1 MACDVNE
8 PGASYHDYANDS
20 TLSLTLKQFQLS
32 KNVVCQKCGQFHEP
46 YGTHLYDYHQAVDE
60 DLMCQI
66 CLQPLVNPLDTKCG
80 HTYCSRCLK
89 NYLKIQRQCPV
100 DRQPLAVH
108 DVQSSSILVRRLLDK
123 LLVVCPNVDYCEE
136 VLPRCELEAHLLH
149 RCRGAVTKCI
159 KSTLGCTF
167 QGPRSALQS
176 HLWECQFRDQDGG
189 KNPVLDGEVSTIEIQ
204 RSRADLGI
212 SIVGGNDTP
221 LGCIVIQEVFP
232 DGVMAED
239 GRLMPGDQILEVN
252 GEDLTQASHYKAQQV
267 LGHYF
272 PMCRLTIYREKAEE
286 NRPIEKEEILKIT
299 LGKVKGK
306 QLGIKLVGK
315 RIGPGVYILNLV
327 PGSLAALDGRLRPDD
342 RVLEINGTDVSYGSQ
357 EQAAQVIQTTEDRVQ
372 FVISRCSR
380 PQTPDLIRSTAD
392 SGVIHP
398 NYENHKPF
406 ASVAGQQGEKLV
418 TVSKEPQETL
428 GISVAG
434 GMDSPRGDTPIYI
447 TNINLTGC
455 LGKTRQVKKGD
466 ILLSINGKSL
476 LGLTH
481 NQAVSLV
488 KQNTEAKVI
497 CLKVIEG
504 SETSYGQG
512 NFTPTWL
519 FWQKVPSVCQTIKTV
534 TLLRSPSGSLGFSLV
549 GGSDKDT
556 GPSVPVH
563 VKSVVMETPAAKDGR
578 LKCGDILLSVNQHS
592 LVNVTHSLAVDLL
605 KQADGAVTLTAVSWP
620 GTIV

>member
-1 MACDVNE
+1 MAVECYVKPDLNSLV
-8 PGASYHDYANDS
+8 
-20 TLSLTLKQFQLS
+20 LS
-32 KNVVCQKCGQFHEP
+32 P
-46 YGTHLYDYHQAVDE
+46 
-60 DLMCQI
+60 
-66 CLQPLVNPLDTKCG
+66 
-80 HTYCSRCLK
+80 CS
-89 NYLKIQRQCPV
+89 
-100 DRQPLAVH
+100 
-108 DVQSSSILVRRLLDK
+108 LLDK

-204 RSRADLGI
+204 RSRAELGI

-232 DGVMAED
+232 DGVVAED

-252 GEDLTQASHYKAQQV
+252 GEDLTQASHYRAQQV
-267 LGHYF
+267 LAHYF
-272 PMCRLTIYREKAEE
+272 PVCRLTVYREKAED

-299 LGKVKGK
+299 LNKVKGK

-327 PGSLAALDGRLRPDD
+327 SGSLAALDGRLRPDD
-342 RVLEINGTDVSYGSQ
+342 RVLEINGVDVSYGSQ
-357 EQAAQVIQTTEDRVQ
+357 EQAAQVIQTSEDKVQ

-392 SGVIHP
+392 NNIVPP
-398 NYENHKPF
+398 NYENHKP
-406 ASVAGQQGEKLV
+406 SLSPPGQSGEKLV
-418 TVSKEPQETL
+418 TVSKEAHETL

-434 GMDSPRGDTPIYI
+434 GVDSPRGDTPIYI

-455 LGKTRQVKKGD
+455 LGKTKQVKKGD
-466 ILLSINGKSL
+466 ILLAINGKSL

-488 KQNTEAKVI
+488 KLNTEAKVI
-497 CLKVIEG
+497 SLRVIEG
-504 SETSYGQG
+504 SETSYGQT
-512 NFTPTWL
+512 NFSPSWL
-519 FWQKVPSVCQTIKTV
+519 FWQKLPSVCHTVKSV
-534 TLLRSPSGSLGFSLV
+534 TLLRSPTGSLGFSLV
-549 GGSDKDT
+549 GGSEKDT
-556 GPSVPVH
+556 GPNVPVH

-605 KQADGAVTLTAVSWP
+605 KQADGAVALSAVSWP

>member
-1 MACDVNE
+1 MVALLCLTMSLECYVKPDLNSIV
-8 PGASYHDYANDS
+8 
-20 TLSLTLKQFQLS
+20 LS
-32 KNVVCQKCGQFHEP
+32 P
-46 YGTHLYDYHQAVDE
+46 Y
-60 DLMCQI
+60 
-66 CLQPLVNPLDTKCG
+66 
-80 HTYCSRCLK
+80 
-89 NYLKIQRQCPV
+89 
-100 DRQPLAVH
+100 
-108 DVQSSSILVRRLLDK
+108 RLLDK

-159 KSTLGCTF
+159 KATLGCTF

-204 RSRADLGI
+204 RSQADLGI

-232 DGVMAED
+232 DGVIAKD

-252 GEDLTQASHYKAQQV
+252 GEDLTQASHYKAQQL
-267 LGHYF
+267 LGHYY
-272 PMCRLTIYREKAEE
+272 PVCRLTLYREKAEE

-299 LGKVKGK
+299 LNKVKGK

-327 PGSLAALDGRLRPDD
+327 PESLAALDGRLRPDD
-342 RVLEINGTDVSYGSQ
+342 RVLEINGVDVSYGTQ
-357 EQAAQVIQTTEDRVQ
+357 DQAAQVIQTSEDRVQ

-392 SGVIHP
+392 NTVVHP
-398 NYENHKPF
+398 NYENHSPY
-406 ASVAGQQGEKLV
+406 SSLSGQQGEKLV
-418 TVSKEPQETL
+418 TVSKDAQESL

-434 GMDSPRGDTPIYI
+434 GVDSPRGDTPIYI
-447 TNINLTGC
+447 TNINITGC
-455 LGKTRQVKKGD
+455 LGKTKQVKKGD

-476 LGLTH
+476 LGLSH
-481 NQAVSLV
+481 NQAVNLV
-488 KQNTEAKVI
+488 KLNTEAKVV

-519 FWQKVPSVCQTIKTV
+519 FWQKVPSICQTIKTV

-592 LVNVTHSLAVDLL
+592 LVNITHSRAVDLL
-605 KQADGAVTLTAVSWP
+605 KQADGAVTLTVVSWP